1 MRVGEICIR
10 DVVIVDKEGSI
21 FDAAQLMR
29 EFHVGD
35 VVVVEERDGRTAPI
49 GLLTDRDIVVELIAE
64 EVDFNAVAIK
74 DVMSFKLITATEDES
89 LDDAIERMRDH
100 GVRRLPVVDA
110 AGALVGVLAADDLVD
125 LSAEQL
131 VSLVRLVSNEQR
143 HERMTRH

>member
-143 HERMTRH
+143 HERITRH